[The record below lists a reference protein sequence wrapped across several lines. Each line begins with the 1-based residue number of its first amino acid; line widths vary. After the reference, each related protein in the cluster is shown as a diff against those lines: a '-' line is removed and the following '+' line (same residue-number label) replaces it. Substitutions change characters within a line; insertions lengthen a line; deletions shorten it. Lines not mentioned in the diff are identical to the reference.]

1 VETIKDQ
8 RFQVMSPH
16 ENHNHS
22 LREMDAL
29 LQEMSHLN
37 AGHTSDHMPEGLGI
51 SATGLWNAVTGKNKD
66 WNATSLTDKRST
78 AQQSLCELALEA
90 GGWSA
95 PDCDKVREM
104 ILSYTHTKVHFPASK
119 TYNLPTPAA

>member
-1 VETIKDQ
+1 M

-37 AGHTSDHMPEGLGI
+37 AGHTPDQLPPGLGPNMI
-51 SATGLWNAVTGKNKD
+51 TNLWNKATGKNKD
-66 WNATSLTDKRST
+66 WDATPLSDKRSI
-78 AQQSLCELALEA
+78 AQQSLCELAVEV
-90 GGWSA
+90 GGWSGG
-95 PDCDKVREM
+95 DCDKVREM
-104 ILSYTHTKVHFPASK
+104 ILSYSHTKPHFPASK
-119 TYNLPTPAA
+119 SYNLPTPTA